1 MSESTAANSSS
12 LTQSPAWKALQ
23 AHYQTLHTRH
33 LRQLFDDDPG
43 RSERFSV
50 QACRCAVRGAS
61 RRTMANLFAQT
72 EALAFGKTAADVK
85 ATGIPDWLVALSGR
99 GNHHPHDG
107 WTMGQGGR

>member
-33 LRQLFDDDPG
+33 LRQLFDEDPG
-43 RSERFSV
+43 RGERFSV
-50 QACRCAVRGAS
+50 
-61 RRTMANLFAQT
+61 
-72 EALAFGKTAADVK
+72 

-99 GNHHPHDG
+99 GNHHPHGG